1 MENKHLLKGI
11 ILTSAT
17 TGNFDSDVLYFV
29 RTNSGKTDGYLQ
41 LNGKK
46 YGTAEEIKAL
56 LGELPEGFA
65 TWRAFVDSI
74 SGATTAITEDIE
86 ALSGLTS
93 ANTENIETLSGLTS
107 ANTENIETLS
117 GLTSANTEDIAD
129 LQEEV
134 ASLNRDSINE
144 VGYDAEEDKVYLIDN
159 SGNTTGGA
167 VLGLASKIEAVSGLT
182 SANTQNI
189 QTLSGLTSANT
200 ENITTLMAN
209 SATTGSVDQKIVSAI
224 SDLDGTTSNEKP
236 AQNAFVADVTETDG
250 IVTVTYGTLPT
261 ETDVTATGDT
271 LVDAVATGHSVT
283 VSATQDLI
291 DAVANANQA
300 VEDIEELSGITSG
313 ISDNLAALSAATSGI
328 AVYVET
334 LNADS
339 ATTGS
344 VDQKIAAAI
353 EDVNGDV
360 EDLKE
365 AVSANTEAIDT
376 LNGDDTTTGSVA
388 KSIKDA
394 IAGLDGTTAN
404 TKPAENA
411 FVADVTETDGI
422 VTVTYGSYPDVTAT
436 GDTLVSASATDHAVT
451 VSATQALTDA
461 VAAAG
466 TAVQSVNGESG
477 TAVTINAD
485 DIALGT
491 AVVSGSTTILPATS
505 SITQSFDDVYQKID
519 AASNASK
526 IESTGQTITVT
537 TGATG
542 NNVEVNLE
550 TGTASTVDAG
560 HIEIAKNASGEL
572 YGMLYYGGDD
582 VE

>member
-1 MENKHLLKGI
+1 MENKNLLKGI
-11 ILTSAT
+11 ILTTAT

-46 YGTAEEIKAL
+46 YGTAEEIKTL

-86 ALSGLTS
+86 ALSAATS
-93 ANTENIETLSGLTS
+93 GIAVDVETLN
-107 ANTENIETLS
+107 A
-117 GLTSANTEDIAD
+117 
-129 LQEEV
+129 
-134 ASLNRDSINE
+134 
-144 VGYDAEEDKVYLIDN
+144 N
-159 SGNTTGGA
+159 SG
-167 VLGLASKIEAVSGLT
+167 VS
-182 SANTQNI
+182 
-189 QTLSGLTSANT
+189 
-200 ENITTLMAN
+200 
-209 SATTGSVDQKIVSAI
+209 GSVDQKIATAI
-224 SDLDGTTSNEKP
+224 AGLDGTTANTKP
-236 AQNAFVADVTETDG
+236 AENAYVADVTETDG

-261 ETDVTATGDT
+261 ESQVTATGDT
-271 LVDAVATGHSVT
+271 LVSATATGHSVT
-283 VSATQDLI
+283 VGATEALTSAVTNANSAVQSVNEKSGTAVTIDATEIEVGDDITGDTTVTATTTVQAALQDLY
-291 DAVANANQA
+291 DKSNENAD
-300 VEDIEELSGITSG
+300 DIEELQQTAIKEVALDNGNVVLVDASGLTTTGFAATAITSG
-313 ISDNLAALSAATSGI
+313 VSQDIVALSGLTSANTEAI
-328 AVYVET
+328 EL

-344 VDQKIAAAI
+344 VDNKIATAI
-353 EDVNGDV
+353 ADVNGDV
-360 EDLKE
+360 DDLKD
-365 AVSANTEAIDT
+365 AVSANTEAIET
-376 LNGDDTTTGSVA
+376 LNGDDTTEGSVA
-388 KSIKDA
+388 KSVKDA

-461 VAAAG
+461 VTAAG

-485 DIALGT
+485 DIELGT
-491 AVVSGSTTILPATS
+491 AVMSGSTTILPATS

-560 HIEIAKNASGEL
+560 HIEIAKNANGEL

>member
-17 TGNFDSDVLYFV
+17 TGSFDSDVLYFV
-29 RTNSGKTDGYLQ
+29 RTNTGKTDGYLQ

-74 SGATTAITEDIE
+74 SGATTAITQDIK
-86 ALSGLTS
+86 
-93 ANTENIETLSGLTS
+93 TLSGLTS
-107 ANTENIETLS
+107 ANTQSIATL
-117 GLTSANTEDIAD
+117 N
-129 LQEEV
+129 
-134 ASLNRDSINE
+134 
-144 VGYDAEEDKVYLIDN
+144 
-159 SGNTTGGA
+159 
-167 VLGLASKIEAVSGLT
+167 
-182 SANTQNI
+182 
-189 QTLSGLTSANT
+189 
-200 ENITTLMAN
+200 AN
-209 SATTGSVDQKIVSAI
+209 SATTGSVDQKIATAI
-224 SDLDGTTSNEKP
+224 AGLDGGVNGTKP
-236 AQNAFVADVTETDG
+236 ETNAFVADVTEIDG

-261 ETDVTATGDT
+261 ESNVTATGDA
-271 LVDAVATGHSVT
+271 LVSATATGHNVT
-283 VSATQDLI
+283 VGATEALTSAVTKANSAVQSVNEKTGTAVTIDATEIEVGSAITGDTGVAATTKVQAALQDLY
-291 DAVANANQA
+291 DKSKANAD
-300 VEDIEELSGITSG
+300 DIEELQRDVIEEVVFDGGNIKLMDASGMTTTGFAATAITSG
-313 ISDNLAALSAATSGI
+313 VSQDLAALSAATSGI
-328 AVYVET
+328 AVDVET
-334 LNADS
+334 LNANS
-339 ATTGS
+339 ATNGS
-344 VDQKIAAAI
+344 VDQKIA
-353 EDVNGDV
+353 
-360 EDLKE
+360 
-365 AVSANTEAIDT
+365 T
-376 LNGDDTTTGSVA
+376 
-388 KSIKDA
+388 A
-394 IAGLDGTTAN
+394 IAGLSGSTTN
-404 TKPAENA
+404 TKPTENA
-411 FVADVTETDGI
+411 FVADVTETDGV

-436 GDTLVSASATDHAVT
+436 GDTLVSATATDHAVT

-466 TAVQSVNGESG
+466 TAVQSVNGETG
-477 TAVTINAD
+477 NTVTIDATEIQLGQAVT
-485 DIALGT
+485 
-491 AVVSGSTTILPATS
+491 SGSTTILPATS

-560 HIEIAKNASGEL
+560 HIEIAKNESGAL

>member
-17 TGNFDSDVLYFV
+17 TGTFDSDVLYFV
-29 RTNSGKTDGYLQ
+29 RTNTGKTDGYLQ

-46 YGTAEEIKAL
+46 YGTAEEIKTL

-86 ALSGLTS
+86 ALSAATS
-93 ANTENIETLSGLTS
+93 GIAVDVETLN
-107 ANTENIETLS
+107 A
-117 GLTSANTEDIAD
+117 
-129 LQEEV
+129 
-134 ASLNRDSINE
+134 
-144 VGYDAEEDKVYLIDN
+144 N
-159 SGNTTGGA
+159 SG
-167 VLGLASKIEAVSGLT
+167 VS
-182 SANTQNI
+182 
-189 QTLSGLTSANT
+189 
-200 ENITTLMAN
+200 
-209 SATTGSVDQKIVSAI
+209 GSVDQKIATAI
-224 SDLDGTTSNEKP
+224 AGLDGVIASGASGANSY
-236 AQNAFVADVTETDG
+236 VADVTETDG
-250 IVTVTYGTLPT
+250 IVSVTYGTLPT
-261 ETDVTATGDT
+261 ETDITATGDT
-271 LVDAVATGHSVT
+271 LVSATATGHSVT
-283 VSATQDLI
+283 VGATEALTSAVTNANSAVQSVNEKSGTAVTIDATEIEVGDDITGDTTVTATTTVQAALQDLY
-291 DAVANANQA
+291 DKSKANAD
-300 VEDIEELSGITSG
+300 DIETLMRTDIVDVALNDGNVVLVDASGLTTTGFAATAITSG
-313 ISDNLAALSAATSGI
+313 VSQDLAELS
-328 AVYVET
+328 
-334 LNADS
+334 
-339 ATTGS
+339 
-344 VDQKIAAAI
+344 
-353 EDVNGDV
+353 GDV
-360 EDLKE
+360 EDLKD
-365 AVSANTEAIDT
+365 AVSANTEAIET
-376 LNGDDTTTGSVA
+376 LNGDDTTEGSVA
-388 KSIKDA
+388 KSVKDA

-477 TAVTINAD
+477 TSVTIDATEIELGQAVT
-485 DIALGT
+485 
-491 AVVSGSTTILPATS
+491 SGATTILPATS
-505 SITQSFDDVYQKID
+505 SITASFGDVYEKID

-526 IESTGQTITVT
+526 IESTGHTITVT